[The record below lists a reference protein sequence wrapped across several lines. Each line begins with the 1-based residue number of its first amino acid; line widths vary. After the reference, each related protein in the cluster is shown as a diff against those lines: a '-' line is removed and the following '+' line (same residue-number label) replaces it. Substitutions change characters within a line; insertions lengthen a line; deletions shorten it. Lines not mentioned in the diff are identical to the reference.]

1 MTSFLPEKIVE
12 IAIQA
17 GEAIIDVYENADDF
31 EITQQGDES
40 PLTKADIAA
49 QEVIVAGLQSIDST
63 PIVSEEGRVGD
74 PM

>member
-31 EITQQGDES
+31 EITQ
-40 PLTKADIAA
+40 
-49 QEVIVAGLQSIDST
+49 
-63 PIVSEEGRVGD
+63 
-74 PM
+74 